1 MKKRIRQ
8 NKTTNFLIYTTMK
21 RLTFLAALAAIATT
35 VFAQDDLV
43 KQAQKLSDKGE
54 FEEAI
59 KVITPALTSDQTA
72 DKAQAWNILSNIYY
86 NKFTSLDKIGAEYK
100 VKQSGPQCDSTEMYN
115 SIIEAYKAASKC
127 DEYDSQLND
136 KGKAKLKYRKESQER
151 YLNGRFQLI
160 FAGQYFHGIKD
171 DDSALKAW
179 GLYVETAN
187 DPMFTGLDMSNDQN
201 RSLIAYYAGLLA
213 YQAKDFKAAAKYA
226 EIAAQDP
233 ERAAD
238 ANEIVLFSKRDG
250 AKTAEDSI
258 SYVNTLKE
266 LHKQHPEEERYFNM
280 LQNYYVGTGNMN
292 ELGRWAEEEI
302 AMNANNKMAWA
313 LKGEVEMNTQKW
325 DEAVKSYQKAAEI
338 DPTFVQV
345 IFNSG
350 VCLNS
355 KAIELKDKLADK
367 NTGGLTTENV
377 NKVKAILTEAKGYL
391 EKSRELD
398 PSQEKVK
405 WAYPLYQIYYSL
417 GDKAKSA
424 EMEALLGN

>member
-1 MKKRIRQ
+1 
-8 NKTTNFLIYTTMK
+8 MK
-21 RLTFLAALAAIATT
+21 RLTFLAALAALATT
-35 VFAQDDLV
+35 AFAQDDLV

-59 KVITPALTSDQTA
+59 KVITPALTSEQTA
-72 DKAQAWNILSNIYY
+72 DKAAAWNTLSNIYY
-86 NKFTSLDKIGAEYK
+86 NKFISLDKIGAEYK
-100 VKQSGPQCDSTEMYN
+100 LKQSGPQCDSLEMYN
-115 SIIEAYKAASKC
+115 CIVESYVAASKC
-127 DEYDSQLND
+127 DEYDSQLNE

-151 YLNGRFQLI
+151 FFNGRFQLI
-160 FAGQYFHGIKD
+160 FAGQYFHSVKD
-171 DDSALKAW
+171 DNRALKAW
-179 GLYVETAN
+179 GLYVDSAN
-187 DPMFTGLDMSNDQN
+187 DPLFTGVDMSKDQN

-213 YQAKDFKAAAKYA
+213 YQAKDFQAAGKYA
-226 EIAAQDP
+226 EIAAEDP

-250 AKTAEDSI
+250 AKTAEDSLA
-258 SYVNTLKE
+258 YVNTLKE
-266 LHKQHPEEERYFNM
+266 LHKQNPDEERYFNM
-280 LQNYYVGTGNMN
+280 LQNYYVGAGNLK
-292 ELGRWAEEEI
+292 ELGAWAEEEI
-302 AMNANNKMAWA
+302 ALNANNKMAWA
-313 LKGEVEMNTQKW
+313 LKGEVEMNNQQW

-367 NTGGLTTENV
+367 KTGGLTTENV
-377 NKVKAILTEAKGYL
+377 NKVKVVLTEAKGYL
-391 EKSRELD
+391 EKARELD